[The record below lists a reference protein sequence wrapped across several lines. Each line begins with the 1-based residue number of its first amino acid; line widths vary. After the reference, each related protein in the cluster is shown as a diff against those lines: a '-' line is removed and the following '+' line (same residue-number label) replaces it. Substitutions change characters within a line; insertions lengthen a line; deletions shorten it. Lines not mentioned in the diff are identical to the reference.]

1 MRRVRGFG
9 PGRGG
14 IVAGWGVT
22 VRTYHQ
28 RLAEALAD
36 TEAMPYPAQE
46 IERALLN
53 HWPTEDGL
61 RRRMCR
67 WDAGQGG

>member
-1 MRRVRGFG
+1 M
-9 PGRGG
+9 
-14 IVAGWGVT
+14 T

-53 HWPTEDGL
+53 HWPSEEAL
-61 RRRMCR
+61 RRRVR
-67 WDAGQGG
+67 RIGRRAQRLAEEIEPQIALPFD

>member
-1 MRRVRGFG
+1 M
-9 PGRGG
+9 
-14 IVAGWGVT
+14 T

-28 RLAEALAD
+28 RLAEALAG

-61 RRRMCR
+61 RRRVCR
-67 WDAGQGG
+67 MGRRARRLIEQLEPQTVLPFD

>member
-1 MRRVRGFG
+1 M
-9 PGRGG
+9 
-14 IVAGWGVT
+14 T

-36 TEAMPYPAQE
+36 TEVMPWPTSE
-46 IERALLN
+46 IERALLR

-61 RRRMCR
+61 RRRVR
-67 WDAGQGG
+67 RIGRRVRRLIERIEPQTALLFD